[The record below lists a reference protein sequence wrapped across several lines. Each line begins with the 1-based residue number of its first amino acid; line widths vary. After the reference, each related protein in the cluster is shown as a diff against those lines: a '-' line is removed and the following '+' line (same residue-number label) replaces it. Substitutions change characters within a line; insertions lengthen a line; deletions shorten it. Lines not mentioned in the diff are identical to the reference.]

1 MPIPI
6 NINDLINGTTV
17 EWERIEFKEGWND
30 LDIIH
35 TICAFANDF
44 GNLGGGY
51 VIIGIA
57 EKGGKP
63 ILPPKGLQ
71 PEQVNKI
78 QSELLNICKQRLKPD
93 YTPIVEP
100 VTFQKKLIL
109 IIWCPGGQERPY
121 EAPES
126 FAKGT
131 PVTKHYYIRKFSNT
145 VKPNKTEKVELLRFA
160 AVPYDDRIN
169 HNFSINDLSQGLVR
183 SFLQEIRSK
192 LFDEFDKLSFEDVC
206 RQMNLVEGPVE
217 YIRPKNFALM
227 FFSPNPEKIFPKAQ
241 VEIISFQNHEADKNF
256 TETIFEGPL
265 HQQLKDVLRFFK
277 SQVIKEKVRKVS
289 YQAESIRSFNFPYEA
304 LEEVLANA
312 VYHRNYEITEP
323 IEVRIHPNMIQ
334 VISFPGPDS
343 YIKIQDMKAGKVV
356 ARRYRNRQIGNIL
369 KELKLTEGKCTG
381 IPTILKA
388 MSKNGSPEP
397 NFETDDERT
406 SLTVT
411 LPVHPSFSEIDFS
424 TLKLTP
430 TAKQILRITRNTI
443 LSTAT
448 IAGILEIKS
457 TSGALR
463 RAISTLLELG
473 LLSYTIPDKP
483 NSRLQK
489 YTVLPKGEE
498 YLEFHQKEEEF
509 PF

>member
-1 MPIPI
+1 MPLPI
-6 NINDLINGTTV
+6 NIDDLINGTTV

-30 LDIIH
+30 LDILH

-44 GNLGGGY
+44 SNLSGGY
-51 VIIGIA
+51 VVVGIA
-57 EKGGKP
+57 EKNGKP
-63 ILPPKGLQ
+63 ILPPKGLT
-71 PEQVNKI
+71 PEQADKI
-78 QSELLNICKQRLKPD
+78 QKELLNLCKQRLKPD

-100 VTFQKKLIL
+100 VTFQGKLVL

-121 EAPES
+121 DAPES
-126 FAKGT
+126 FAKGV
-131 PVTKHYYIRKFSNT
+131 PVAKHYYIRKFSST
-145 VKPNKTEKVELLRFA
+145 VKPNKTEKEELLRFA

-169 HNFSINDLSQGLVR
+169 HKHGINDLSQGLVR
-183 SFLQEIRSK
+183 SFLQEIKSK
-192 LFDEFDKLSFEDVC
+192 LFDEFDKLTFEDVC
-206 RQMNLVEGPVE
+206 RQMNLIEGPAE

-227 FFSPNPEKIFPKAQ
+227 FFNPNPEKIFPKAQ
-241 VEIISFQNHEADKNF
+241 IEIVSFQNEEADKNF
-256 TETIFEGPL
+256 TETIFEGPV

-277 SQVIKEKVRKVS
+277 SQVIKEKVQKVS
-289 YQAESIRSFNFPYEA
+289 YQPEAIRSFNFPYEA

-343 YIKIQDMKAGKVV
+343 YIKMQDMKAGKVV

-388 MSKNGSPEP
+388 MNKNGSPEP
-397 NFETDDERT
+397 DFITDDERS

-411 LPVHPSFSEIDFS
+411 LPVHPAFREINFAK
-424 TLKLTP
+424 LKLTP
-430 TAKQILRITRNTI
+430 TAKQVLRVTSNAI

-448 IAGILEIKS
+448 ISTMIQTKA

-463 RAISTLLELG
+463 RAISNLLEIG
-473 LLSYTIPDKP
+473 LLAYTIPDKP

-489 YTVLPKGEE
+489 YTVTPKGEE
-498 YLEFHQKEEEF
+498 FLEFLDKEEES